1 MSEQKE
7 SVSVDPMGFMRS
19 RIGGQLLNFNFTKE
33 IQGYNGNV
41 SIVINGN
48 DQGDIYLSNVKL
60 GDEFRGIGLCTKMV
74 TYCLKRAYYQIRVAN
89 QDIGI
94 EPLTFEDKPKL
105 TGDLQVSSIPE
116 HFEAAKHCYINSF
129 AKLGFKLIDDPF
141 PVQYDPEGPRE
152 EAQVISQILQ
162 FEEVDKSEEQVN
174 NQLIEYSQ
182 LLVPEWGDHFLKGGF
197 FFSKKK
203 TRKRSKK
210 KTKGKKKKK
219 KKSRK
224 KKKKTRKHPKEPNN
238 RKFTDTSYP
247 YRVIGKKRAVK
258 EFLSLRE
265 MVKKKD
271 FNSKSVLGNRVV
283 DYGTEKMR
291 KKTKYRNKS
300 HYERWQDK
308 VAREKVIK
316 FAKRLYKKGDKRTI
330 EASIRGAI
338 ELQWGSVNT
347 MRPAAAACAYKKN
360 KATKVLDFTA
370 GWGARLVAAMAMDI
384 DYIGIDANTALKP
397 GYDKIIK
404 LLKPYSKSKVKM
416 IFKKAE
422 TVDISKLKYD
432 FVFTSPPYEYLEVY
446 ENMENY
452 EKKGE
457 KVSQPYSSSKI
468 KLDDSEKFYDEFMIP
483 TLKRIYKHLPKGKHI
498 CLNMPD
504 IMYTKIRKKWK
515 KADKKDVYSIVG
527 RVGGPE
533 DFKRLEKE
541 QIFCWKKH

>member
-1 MSEQKE
+1 MSSLGKKRKYSKWKENIKSSFGGLTEEQLRDLYKVHLDFEEEDEKE
-7 SVSVDPMGFMRS
+7 SNKSGDGDSKNEEEKEEEDHVAVMNQWLIDETPTLFNEIMRDEKEAP
-19 RIGGQLLNFNFTKE
+19 GYVLNN
-33 IQGYNGNV
+33 IQKGAMN
-41 SIVINGN
+41 VINGLEI
-48 DQGDIYLSNVKL
+48 DPVKKGKL
-60 GDEFRGIGLCTKMV
+60 FFAINGSANSG
-74 TYCLKRAYYQIRVAN
+74 YKRPISYAMEGAYYLGNDDKQTLIT
-89 QDIGI
+89 IIKEYI
-94 EPLTFEDKPKL
+94 ET
-105 TGDLQVSSIPE
+105 VSS
-116 HFEAAKHCYINSF
+116 A
-129 AKLGFKLIDDPF
+129 
-141 PVQYDPEGPRE
+141 
-152 EAQVISQILQ
+152 SQ
-162 FEEVDKSEEQVN
+162 
-174 NQLIEYSQ
+174 
-182 LLVPEWGDHFLKGGF
+182 GGGF

-203 TRKRSKK
+203 TRRRKK

-219 KKSRK
+219 RKSRK
-224 KKKKTRKHPKEPNN
+224 KKKNKTRKKKESRKKD

-247 YRVIGKKRAVK
+247 YRMITKKEAVDD
-258 EFLSLRE
+258 FLSLRE

-271 FNSKSVLGNRVV
+271 FSSKSVLGNRAV

-308 VAREKVIK
+308 VARKKVIK
-316 FAKRLYKKGDKRTI
+316 FAKRLYNQKYKRSI
-330 EASIRGAI
+330 DSSIRGAI
-338 ELQWGSVNT
+338 ELQWGSINT

-370 GWGARLVAAMAMDI
+370 GWGARLIAAMAMDI
-384 DYIGIDANTALKP
+384 DYTGIDANVSLKP

-404 LLKPYSKSKVKM
+404 ALQPYSKSKVKM

-422 TVDISKLKYD
+422 TVKMSKLKYD

-468 KLDDSEKFYDEFMIP
+468 KIDDSEKFYDEFMIP
-483 TLKRIYKHLPKGKHI
+483 TLKEIYKYLPKGKHI

>member
-1 MSEQKE
+1 MSSASKE
-7 SVSVDPMGFMRS
+7 LDDIQSDWDEEDKKEKQMKEEDKLYGPM
-19 RIGGQLLNFNFTKE
+19 
-33 IQGYNGNV
+33 
-41 SIVINGN
+41 
-48 DQGDIYLSNVKL
+48 
-60 GDEFRGIGLCTKMV
+60 
-74 TYCLKRAYYQIRVAN
+74 
-89 QDIGI
+89 I
-94 EPLTFEDKPKL
+94 EPLLSELLQNDEKQLSTIKKDILSAIVEKSGLRASKL
-105 TGDLQVSSIPE
+105 YKFLFSVSNSCNSVSCPHPIAQAVNDSGNYLSSIE
-116 HFEAAKHCYINSF
+116 RGRMLQIGRNVVQAHKSKQSSSGSSKNMEEDSRGKNTNR
-129 AKLGFKLIDDPF
+129 KLF
-141 PVQYDPEGPRE
+141 
-152 EAQVISQILQ
+152 
-162 FEEVDKSEEQVN
+162 
-174 NQLIEYSQ
+174 
-182 LLVPEWGDHFLKGGF
+182 GGF

-203 TRKRSKK
+203 TQKRRKK

-219 KKSRK
+219 RKSK
-224 KKKKTRKHPKEPNN
+224 KKNKKTRKHPKEPNN

-247 YRVIGKKRAVK
+247 YRIINKKQAIK

-316 FAKRLYKKGDKRTI
+316 FARRLYKKGDKRTI
-330 EASIRGAI
+330 ESSIRGAI

-504 IMYTKIRKKWK
+504 IMYTKIKKKWK

>member
-1 MSEQKE
+1 MSEDKSNKRKRDDEDDMRDIIIKLQQDDDIHNFYTDDIEREVTSLRPKLNFLQQYMLNDIVE
-7 SVSVDPMGFMRS
+7 LNPPLSPGHLYRLLFSISDKVNSGQILNPIMHSVS
-19 RIGGQLLNFNFTKE
+19 
-33 IQGYNGNV
+33 
-41 SIVINGN
+41 
-48 DQGDIYLSNVKL
+48 LSNRYLNRENYERVGAIITKYL
-60 GDEFRGIGLCTKMV
+60 KPYFDWEKEFLADSDAMGLIVRRGVIIKENG
-74 TYCLKRAYYQIRVAN
+74 
-89 QDIGI
+89 
-94 EPLTFEDKPKL
+94 KPVNK
-105 TGDLQVSSIPE
+105 
-116 HFEAAKHCYINSF
+116 
-129 AKLGFKLIDDPF
+129 KLID
-141 PVQYDPEGPRE
+141 VYRE
-152 EAQVISQILQ
+152 YLEDTSSDSGG
-162 FEEVDKSEEQVN
+162 EEESKS
-174 NQLIEYSQ
+174 
-182 LLVPEWGDHFLKGGF
+182 GGF

-203 TRKRSKK
+203 TLKRRKK

-219 KKSRK
+219 RKSRK

-238 RKFTDTSYP
+238 RKFTDTNYP
-247 YRVIGKKRAVK
+247 YRIIGKKKAIK

-308 VAREKVIK
+308 VARDKVIK
-316 FAKRLYKKGDKRTI
+316 FARRLYKKGDKRTI

-347 MRPAAAACAYKKN
+347 MRPVAAACAYKKN

-384 DYIGIDANTALKP
+384 DYIGIDANTSLKP

-422 TVDISKLKYD
+422 TVDFSKLKYD

-468 KLDDSEKFYDEFMIP
+468 KIDDSEKFYDEFMIP
-483 TLKRIYKHLPKGKHI
+483 TLKEIYKYLPKGKHI

-504 IMYTKIRKKWK
+504 IMYAKIKKKWK

>member
-1 MSEQKE
+1 MSKGKSNKKRTRDEMEDISAELKQDDEMNEFYTNEIEREVAGLTPK
-7 SVSVDPMGFMRS
+7 
-19 RIGGQLLNFNFTKE
+19 LNFLQQYMLNDIVELNPPLSPDHLYRLLF
-33 IQGYNGNV
+33 
-41 SIVINGN
+41 SISDKVNSGQFVHPIMHAAGLSKS
-48 DQGDIYLSNVKL
+48 YLSDRNFNRVGVIITRYLKPYFDWEKEFLADSDAMGITVVKGVIVKEAGKTVNKPL
-60 GDEFRGIGLCTKMV
+60 VDVYSEYLEDTSDES
-74 TYCLKRAYYQIRVAN
+74 
-89 QDIGI
+89 
-94 EPLTFEDKPKL
+94 EDE
-105 TGDLQVSSIPE
+105 SI
-116 HFEAAKHCYINSF
+116 S
-129 AKLGFKLIDDPF
+129 
-141 PVQYDPEGPRE
+141 
-152 EAQVISQILQ
+152 
-162 FEEVDKSEEQVN
+162 
-174 NQLIEYSQ
+174 
-182 LLVPEWGDHFLKGGF
+182 GGF
-197 FFSKKK
+197 FFTKKK
-203 TRKRSKK
+203 TRKRKK
-210 KTKGKKKKK
+210 KTKGKKKNKR
-219 KKSRK
+219 KSRK

-238 RKFTDTSYP
+238 RKFTDTNYP
-247 YRVIGKKRAVK
+247 YRIINKKQAIK

-316 FAKRLYKKGDKRTI
+316 FARRLYKKGDKRTI

-504 IMYTKIRKKWK
+504 IMYTKIKKKWK

>member
-1 MSEQKE
+1 MS
-7 SVSVDPMGFMRS
+7 DNPMKISTSYINYDKKIATLLTFLFKDEIHGFQGEVHIV
-19 RIGGQLLNFNFTKE
+19 IGGNSEDIYISQVKLAQKNRGQHLCKLMLTSCLKEAYKIIRLGNEEYNLAPITKE
-33 IQGYNGNV
+33 IKQ
-41 SIVINGN
+41 
-48 DQGDIYLSNVKL
+48 Q
-60 GDEFRGIGLCTKMV
+60 
-74 TYCLKRAYYQIRVAN
+74 
-89 QDIGI
+89 
-94 EPLTFEDKPKL
+94 L
-105 TGDLQVSSIPE
+105 TGEVYISTARE
-116 HFEAAKHCYINSF
+116 TFEAAKKCYIDSF
-129 AKLGFKLIDDPF
+129 LEIGFILTSEF
-141 PVQYDPEGPRE
+141 SEEYDPKGSTNENAE
-152 EAQVISQILQ
+152 YISQNLQ
-162 FEEVDKSEEQVN
+162 FTEDAQSKEVKDES
-174 NQLIEYSQ
+174 
-182 LLVPEWGDHFLKGGF
+182 VPHFGDQYFKKGGF

-203 TRKRSKK
+203 TRKRPKK

-219 KKSRK
+219 RKSK
-224 KKKKTRKHPKEPNN
+224 KKKKNKINKTRKKKD

-247 YRVIGKKRAVK
+247 YRNITKKDAVDD
-258 EFLSLRE
+258 FLSLRE
-265 MVKKKD
+265 MVKKND
-271 FNSKSVLGNRVV
+271 FNSKSVRGNRAV

-291 KKTKYRNKS
+291 KQTKYRNKS

-316 FAKRLYKKGDKRTI
+316 FAKRLYTQKYKR
-330 EASIRGAI
+330 SVDSSLRGAI

-370 GWGARLVAAMAMDI
+370 GWGARLIAAMAMDI
-384 DYIGIDANTALKP
+384 DYTGIDANVSLKP

-422 TVDISKLKYD
+422 KVKMSKLKYD

-468 KLDDSEKFYDEFMIP
+468 KIDDSEKFYDEFMIP
-483 TLKRIYKHLPKGKHI
+483 TLKEIYKYLPKGKHI

-504 IMYTKIRKKWK
+504 IMYAKIKKKWK

>member
-1 MSEQKE
+1 MSESE
-7 SVSVDPMGFMRS
+7 SKSKSNKRRRITHLDPELQAIEDEWAAEDDRDEEVVESLETPPARWIQNMKSLGFS
-19 RIGGQLLNFNFTKE
+19 
-33 IQGYNGNV
+33 
-41 SIVINGN
+41 
-48 DQGDIYLSNVKL
+48 
-60 GDEFRGIGLCTKMV
+60 GDETFWKQIWNASQRDARSTAEEQEAAEAAEALRPKTCKLNASPECTKKKPNI
-74 TYCLKRAYYQIRVAN
+74 TQRYAYKKDENNPDTAIPVCSSCMN
-89 QDIGI
+89 L
-94 EPLTFEDKPKL
+94 P
-105 TGDLQVSSIPE
+105 QV
-116 HFEAAKHCYINSF
+116 
-129 AKLGFKLIDDPF
+129 
-141 PVQYDPEGPRE
+141 RE
-152 EAQVISQILQ
+152 EW
-162 FEEVDKSEEQVN
+162 KR
-174 NQLIEYSQ
+174 
-182 LLVPEWGDHFLKGGF
+182 HTTHGGF

-203 TRKRSKK
+203 TRKRRKK
-210 KTKGKKKKK
+210 NTKGKKKNKK
-219 KKSRK
+219 RKSRK

-247 YRVIGKKRAVK
+247 YRIINKKQAIK

-316 FAKRLYKKGDKRTI
+316 FARRLYKKGDKRTI

>member
-1 MSEQKE
+1 MSEGKSDKKRARDEMEDISAEFEKE
-7 SVSVDPMGFMRS
+7 DEMNDFYTNEIEREVAKLTPK
-19 RIGGQLLNFNFTKE
+19 LNFLQQHILNDIVELNPPLSSGHLYRLLF
-33 IQGYNGNV
+33 
-41 SIVINGN
+41 SISDKVNSG
-48 DQGDIYLSNVKL
+48 QFVHPVMHAAGLSKSYLSDRNYNRVGVIITRYLQPYFDWEKEFLADSDSMGLIVRKGVIVKEDGVKVNKKL
-60 GDEFRGIGLCTKMV
+60 VDVYSEYLEDTSDESEK
-74 TYCLKRAYYQIRVAN
+74 
-89 QDIGI
+89 
-94 EPLTFEDKPKL
+94 EEED
-105 TGDLQVSSIPE
+105 
-116 HFEAAKHCYINSF
+116 EATS
-129 AKLGFKLIDDPF
+129 
-141 PVQYDPEGPRE
+141 
-152 EAQVISQILQ
+152 
-162 FEEVDKSEEQVN
+162 
-174 NQLIEYSQ
+174 
-182 LLVPEWGDHFLKGGF
+182 GGF

-203 TRKRSKK
+203 TRKRKK
-210 KTKGKKKKK
+210 KTKRKKKKRRR
-219 KKSRK
+219 SRK
-224 KKKKTRKHPKEPNN
+224 KKKKNNTRKKKEEKKKD

-247 YRVIGKKRAVK
+247 YRMITKKEAIDD
-258 EFLSLRE
+258 FLSLRE

-271 FNSKSVLGNRVV
+271 LNSKSVLGNRAV
-283 DYGTEKMR
+283 DYGTEKAR

-308 VAREKVIK
+308 VAREKVLK
-316 FAKRLYKKGDKRTI
+316 FAKRLYNQKYKRSVDS
-330 EASIRGAI
+330 SIRGAI
-338 ELQWGSVNT
+338 ELQWGSINT

-370 GWGARLVAAMAMDI
+370 GWGARLIAAMALDI
-384 DYIGIDANTALKP
+384 DYTGIDANKALKP

-404 LLKPYSKSKVKM
+404 TLRPYSKSKVKM

-468 KLDDSEKFYDEFMIP
+468 KIDDSEKFYDEFMIP
-483 TLKRIYKHLPKGKHI
+483 TLKEIYKYLPKGKYI

-504 IMYTKIRKKWK
+504 IMYTKIKKKWK
-515 KADKKDVYSIVG
+515 KMDKKDVYSIVG

-533 DFKRLEKE
+533 DFKRMEKE